1 MRLGYKIWMVSL
13 CFSHM
18 IYKSNASQGWQYLVP
33 VVPRSLAGTRIQQ
46 KIFECREYRKNREIP
61 AKQYLPS
68 I

>member
-46 KIFECREYRKNREIP
+46 KISECREYRK
-61 AKQYLPS
+61 KS
-68 I
+68 